1 MGRSGDKQLV
11 SLQKFGCIR
20 HGIIQ
25 HELLHALGFYHEH
38 TRTDRDKYIKINWDN
53 IIDRKTSFIYGWL
66 TQTDVFVNH
75 HSIAAARLRVQLW

>member
-53 IIDRKTSFIYGWL
+53 IIDRKTSFIYG
-66 TQTDVFVNH
+66 
-75 HSIAAARLRVQLW
+75 

>member
-1 MGRSGDKQLV
+1 MNDLCLFVSCFSAMGRAGDRQLV

-53 IIDRKTSFIYGWL
+53 IIDRKTSFIYG
-66 TQTDVFVNH
+66 
-75 HSIAAARLRVQLW
+75 